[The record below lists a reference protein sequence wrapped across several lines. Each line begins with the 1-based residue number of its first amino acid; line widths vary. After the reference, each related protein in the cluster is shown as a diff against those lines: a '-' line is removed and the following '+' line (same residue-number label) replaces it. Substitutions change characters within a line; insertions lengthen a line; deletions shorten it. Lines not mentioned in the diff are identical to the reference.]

1 MLGLKFKAFF
11 EQMCSI
17 LSEPVR
23 TTPGWAPKGDDLK
36 QAEPKA
42 KASHFQGMTLITV
55 ENQMLERRRKAKEA
69 ESQVRRRDKARSKE
83 LVQKGRDASE
93 TLLRLL

>member
-1 MLGLKFKAFF
+1 MGMLGLKFKAFF

-23 TTPGWAPKGDDLK
+23 TTPGWAPKGADLK

-42 KASHFQGMTLITV
+42 KASHFQGMTDHSGKPNAG
-55 ENQMLERRRKAKEA
+55 EEE
-69 ESQVRRRDKARSKE
+69 E
-83 LVQKGRDASE
+83 G
-93 TLLRLL
+93 